1 MFGTRVIKKFIGFI
15 IGYDT
20 CPNCNAWTKDSFLDY
35 RECVS
40 ETYIETNGIVLCQ
53 KCKSNPETLDP
64 IKIREALEKSDEF
77 EEGEI
82 NLIVDFVENY
92 KNEQ

>member
-1 MFGTRVIKKFIGFI
+1 MFGTRGIKEFIGFM
-15 IGYDT
+15 IGYYT
-20 CPNCNAWTKDSFLDY
+20 CSNCNAWTRDSSLDY
-35 RECVS
+35 RERIF
-40 ETYIETNGIVLCQ
+40 ETHIETNGIVLCQ